1 MSFPGTRLL
10 HMRLILKGATVLACV
25 ELLGLLPVAAQY
37 PVQSSKSNQNTAEVR
52 AVGVLEWT
60 GDQAHPK
67 GSRLVPVSVY
77 DGQELQD
84 GGIYLARPAPLAL
97 SSEVE
102 YELKDNGKTVGFF
115 DIDNA
120 GQVQGSWVGFGVWKP
135 LPKPKPLAHT
145 TPAASKEVWA
155 DDAQSD
161 RPVLHRKAHS
171 GDSSGADSDKGG
183 SGGSGGSAPD
193 PDRPTLHKK
202 DSSDS
207 GSGSGT
213 ASGDSSSASDPDRPT
228 LHKKDSSDSGSDSS
242 AGSGPAPDPDRPTL
256 HKKTSDDD
264 SASSSAPSDP
274 DRPILKKKGKST
286 EDVAYVDSVKT
297 PSDPDRPM
305 LHRGKSSEDGLGVA
319 PTLLGLP
326 PDMRQVVAVS
336 DAKSRPEHLW
346 TYSWANPDD
355 EAKMKANLED
365 LARKALG
372 LAAPATPPAPVHK
385 TAASLKKK
393 VSPPPPP
400 TPAPLLDEQFRVF
413 ELAYGS
419 GATMVL
425 SAHTDGTGAKEKFVT
440 LVAQPDLYGN
450 VLVLVKNVTDAAH
463 LDDTPRMRLVDA
475 VDAMADNRGELL
487 FELRGETQRQ
497 FALYRVLRGQAD
509 RLFATGPG
517 EIATAPT
524 TRE

>member
-1 MSFPGTRLL
+1 
-10 HMRLILKGATVLACV
+10 MRLILKWATVLACA
-25 ELLGLLPVAAQY
+25 ELLGTFTVAAQY
-37 PVQSSKSNQNTAEVR
+37 PVQSSKSNQNTPEVR

-135 LPKPKPLAHT
+135 LPKPKPLAHST
-145 TPAASKEVWA
+145 AAAQKEVWA

-183 SGGSGGSAPD
+183 SSGSAPD

-202 DSSDS
+202 DSGDGGSDS
-207 GSGSGT
+207 SA
-213 ASGDSSSASDPDRPT
+213 ASGGSSPASDPDRPT
-228 LHKKDSSDSGSDSS
+228 LHKKASSDDSSEPS
-242 AGSGPAPDPDRPTL
+242 AGSGSAPDPDRPTL
-256 HKKTSDDD
+256 HKKASDDD
-264 SASSSAPSDP
+264 SSSSSAPSDP
-274 DRPILKKKGKST
+274 DRPILKKKGKSP

-319 PTLLGLP
+319 PTLVGLP

-355 EAKMKANLED
+355 EAKMKATLED
-365 LARKALG
+365 LARAALG
-372 LAAPATPPAPVHK
+372 LTPPAPPPAPARK

-393 VSPPPPP
+393 ASPPPPP
-400 TPAPLLDEQFRVF
+400 APAPLLDEQFRVF

-425 SAHTDGTGAKEKFVT
+425 SAHTDGAGAKEKFVT

-463 LDDTPRMRLVDA
+463 LDDKPRMRLVDA